1 MMIAQE
7 MAPMEPAEPALAYDY
22 REHYWLSKPAYSEE
36 FAAVVAE
43 RFEKHAKRWDTNTPI
58 GEAVWT
64 AYRMYHGLASN
75 MSGPAQTSP
84 TISLVET
91 GEYGEFLS
99 LFVYHFRGLLRHQ
112 LALVTADRPT
122 WDPQAATSD
131 SDATKEVSLARNL
144 LDHLMSAE
152 RFDQKLYEQQEMMGV
167 CGVAFQALGWDER
180 MGRSGKVWASV
191 LAPWEC
197 CHEHVREY
205 EDATWWIFRRL
216 ESRWD
221 WAAYFADADPDK
233 ARKIAAY
240 DPPKYMLC
248 GIQDTDPDDWAEADR
263 IPVLYLYANPTKANP
278 GGRCAIVLGDDCVLA
293 DGPLPYGDVA
303 PVTRVC
309 AATFLGTAIPY
320 GNSWSQLPLVDALTA
335 IMSCIMTRLD
345 LFGVPDVV
353 APDGADFQ
361 RGGLGGANL
370 ISYTQN
376 MPPPTLLDM
385 LSIPS
390 ALPQVAEMI
399 KKTMEEL
406 SGINSVTR
414 GNPAENITSGSMAA
428 LVQSMAIQFNSAEE
442 RTYTFNQEAIGTHL
456 LNIYKRCATE
466 EQIITIAGQDERW
479 TTKRFI
485 GQDLSNVL
493 RVAVKTASAMSKTL
507 PGRKEIADQLLQA
520 GMVKDPKEYLA
531 AIETGNLSPLFR
543 GPVDQQAIIK
553 NENERMSR
561 GEKVVVLNWDH
572 HGLHVRDHLCELN
585 TQARYDPQRR
595 QLIEQHLD
603 EHVKLWTD
611 LSTKAPDI
619 LEATGCPPLTTA
631 FQVGQITRQGMGAPP
646 GAQPSAAPPQEMPG
660 AAEMEEPPGPEAAPP
675 GQEPS
680 QAGPSLPQE
689 AKAPRSPQ

>member
-1 MMIAQE
+1 MMVAEEQPRE
-7 MAPMEPAEPALAYDY
+7 LEFVEPYDY
-22 REHYWLSKPAYSEE
+22 REQYWLAKPAYSEE
-36 FAAVVAE
+36 YAASVSE
-43 RFEKHAKRWDTNTPI
+43 RFQKHAKRWDTNSPI

-64 AYRMYHGLASN
+64 AYRMYHGLATN
-75 MSGPAQTSP
+75 MSSPANSSP

-99 LFVYHFRGLLRHQ
+99 LFVNHYRGLLRHQ

-131 SDATKEVSLARNL
+131 SDATKEVSLCRNL
-144 LDHLMSAE
+144 LDHLMGAE

-167 CGVAFQALGWDER
+167 TGVAFQALGWDAR
-180 MGRSGKVWASV
+180 MGRAGKVWSSV

-221 WAAYFADADPDK
+221 WVAFFADSDPDK
-233 ARKIAAY
+233 ARKIASY

-248 GIQDTDPDDWAEADR
+248 GVQDTDPDDWADTDR
-263 IPVLYLYANPTKANP
+263 IPVLYVYANPTKANP
-278 GGRCAIVLGDDCVLA
+278 GGRCSIVLGEDTVLA
-293 DGPLPYGDVA
+293 DGPLPYGDVS
-303 PVTRVC
+303 PITRVC
-309 AATFLGTAIPY
+309 AATFVGTSIPY
-320 GNSWSQLPLVDALTA
+320 GNSWSQLPLVDALTS
-335 IMSCIMTRLD
+335 IMGCIMTRLD

-361 RGGLGGANL
+361 RGGIGGANL
-370 ISYTQN
+370 ITYTQGLA
-376 MPPPTLLDM
+376 PPTLLD
-385 LSIPS
+385 LLNIPS
-390 ALPQVAEMI
+390 ALPNVAEMI

-442 RTYTFNQEAIGTHL
+442 RTYTFNLEAIGTAL

-466 EQIITIAGQDERW
+466 EQIIAIAGQDERW

-485 GQDLSNVL
+485 GKDLDNVL

-520 GMVKDPKEYLA
+520 GMIKDPKEYLT

-553 NENERMSR
+553 NENERMAR
-561 GEKVVVLNWDH
+561 GEQVVVLNWDH

-585 TQARYDPQRR
+585 TQARYDQKRR
-595 QLIEQHLD
+595 ALIEQHLQ
-603 EHVKLWTD
+603 EHMKTWTA
-611 LSTKAPDI
+611 LSQQAPDV

-631 FQVGQITRQGMGAPP
+631 FQVGQMMAQSQGAPP

-660 AAEMEEPPGPEAAPP
+660 AAEMETPPGPPPKPP

-689 AKAPRSPQ
+689 SRSPV